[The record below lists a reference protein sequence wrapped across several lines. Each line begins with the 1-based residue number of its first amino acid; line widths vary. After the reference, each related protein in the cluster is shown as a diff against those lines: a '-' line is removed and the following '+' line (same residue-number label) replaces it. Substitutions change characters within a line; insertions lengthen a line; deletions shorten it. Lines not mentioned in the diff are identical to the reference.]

1 MRFIKRN
8 LLWGFYLVFIAL
20 ALAFGA
26 REGAFEFSG
35 NAALGKIVIWLI
47 FIAFLGYSLLAHR
60 KENFFRSLG
69 KVNGLWWGL
78 QIGLDLYISV
88 FLSLVLIYLVEGSVV
103 VMLFWALPV
112 IVFANLAILPYLIL
126 NYGAVVSA
134 LSG

>member
-1 MRFIKRN
+1 M
-8 LLWGFYLVFIAL
+8 
-20 ALAFGA
+20 
-26 REGAFEFSG
+26 
-35 NAALGKIVIWLI
+35 
-47 FIAFLGYSLLAHR
+47 
-60 KENFFRSLG
+60 
-69 KVNGLWWGL
+69 NGLWWGL

-88 FLSLVLIYLVEGSVV
+88 FLSLALIYLVEGSVM